1 MSQPSPS
8 ADAAFP
14 AERCIEVR
22 NPFNDALVGTVPKA
36 DVEELV
42 EAIERASTYDY
53 RLTAWQR
60 YEILHQFSGLIKR
73 HFDEFVELISL
84 ESGKTVKDAA
94 VEVNRSYQTFLLSAE
109 EAKRINGEILPIDA
123 AAGMVKGLGL
133 VVREPIGLVVAITP
147 FNYPLNLVGHKVGP
161 AIAANNPVIVKP
173 SSLTPLTALK
183 MEELLF
189 EAGLPRE
196 MLHVIT
202 GDAGEIGTELV
213 TNPKVAKVTFT
224 GSAEVGHAICAKMT
238 GLKASCME
246 LGGNDPLILLD
257 DADLDAALPIAVDG
271 ALGNNGQRCT
281 SVKRLIIDDS
291 IADAF
296 IERFTKQAKA
306 LVVGDQMDPDTDV
319 GPLITEQAAAEIE
332 ERVKAARA
340 NGAKLLCGGE
350 REGALFWPAVLDQ
363 VSSDDPIV
371 NLETFGPVAPFIR
384 VRGFDEAIEV
394 ANATRFGLQAGIFTQ
409 NLARAM
415 EASKRIEA
423 GAVIVNNA
431 PGYRAEHLPFGGVK
445 DSGIGREGV
454 KYAVESMTRTK
465 MTVIG
470 SV

>member
-1 MSQPSPS
+1 MNQSVSRREETYDS
-8 ADAAFP
+8 
-14 AERCIEVR
+14 ERSIEIR
-22 NPFNDALVGTVPKA
+22 NPFNDDLIGTVPKA
-36 DVEELV
+36 TVEELRQ
-42 EAIERASTYDY
+42 AIEQAATYDY

-84 ESGKTVKDAA
+84 ESGKTVKDSA

-133 VVREPIGLVVAITP
+133 VIREPIGVVVAITP

-161 AIAANNPVIVKP
+161 AIAANNPVVVKP

-183 MEELLF
+183 MEELLL

-213 TNPKVAKVTFT
+213 TNPNVAKVTFT
-224 GSAEVGHAICAKMT
+224 GSAEVGHAICAQMT

-281 SVKRLIIDDS
+281 SVKRIIIDDS
-291 IADAF
+291 VADAF
-296 IERFTKQAKA
+296 IERFTREAEA
-306 LVVGDQMDPDTDV
+306 LVVGDQMDPGTDV
-319 GPLITEQAAAEIE
+319 GPLINEQAAAEIE
-332 ERVKAARA
+332 ERVKASRA
-340 NGAKLLCGGE
+340 SGSELLCGGR
-350 REGALFWPAVLDQ
+350 REGALFWPAVLDH
-363 VSSDDPIV
+363 VSRDDPIV

-384 VRGFDEAIEV
+384 VKGFDEAIEV

-409 NLARAM
+409 SLARAM
-415 EASKRIEA
+415 EASKRIQA
-423 GAVIVNNA
+423 GAVIINNA

-454 KYAVESMTRTK
+454 RYAVESMTRMK

-470 SV
+470 SI

>member
-1 MSQPSPS
+1 MSASIS
-8 ADAAFP
+8 AADVAFADA
-14 AERCIEVR
+14 RCIEVR
-22 NPFNDALVGTVPKA
+22 NPFNGDLVGTVPKA
-36 DVEELV
+36 SVEELKD
-42 EAIERASTYDY
+42 AIECASIYDH

-60 YEILHQFSGLIKR
+60 YEILHEFSGLLKR

-84 ESGKTVKDAA
+84 ESGKTVRDAA

-133 VVREPIGLVVAITP
+133 VVREPIGVVVAITP
-147 FNYPLNLVGHKVGP
+147 FNYPLNLVAHKVGP
-161 AIAANNPVIVKP
+161 AIAANNAVVVKP
-173 SSLTPLTALK
+173 SSLTPLTALR
-183 MEELLF
+183 MEALLL

-196 MLHVIT
+196 MLHVVT
-202 GDAGEIGTELV
+202 GDASEIGTELV
-213 TNPKVAKVTFT
+213 TNPLVAKVTFT
-224 GSAEVGHAICAKMT
+224 GSAEVGHAICAQMT

-281 SVKRLIIDDS
+281 SIKRLIIDDS

-296 IERFTKQAKA
+296 VDRFTEKAKA
-306 LVVGDQMDPDTDV
+306 LVVGDQMDPGTDV

-332 ERVKAARA
+332 ERVKASRA
-340 NGAKLLCGGE
+340 NGSKLLCGGQ
-350 REGALFWPAVLDQ
+350 RRGALFWPAVLDH
-363 VSSDDPIV
+363 VSIDDPIV

-384 VRGFDEAIEV
+384 VKGLDEAIEV
-394 ANATRFGLQAGIFTQ
+394 ANATPFGLQAGIFTR
-409 NLARAM
+409 NLANAM
-415 EASKRIEA
+415 DASKRIQA
-423 GAVIVNNA
+423 GAVIINNA